1 VTWRLPDAA
10 RPNALTVEALATCR
24 SLAITLSALD
34 TYYWPQIT
42 STVSHDFPTWR
53 QVMRDFDPAAMQS
66 WLDLSLD
73 QIEKEITSLLTSA
86 AFRDSTG
93 DLYELIR
100 RARQRPGRAC
110 VEMRPV
116 RWISVWPPIVSDS
129 PGVVSAVV

>member
-1 VTWRLPDAA
+1 MTWRLPDAA

-100 RARQRPGRAC
+100 RAKAEAWESLRGDAAGSMDFRLAADC
-110 VEMRPV
+110 
-116 RWISVWPPIVSDS
+116 
-129 PGVVSAVV
+129 